1 MIRCYELSDQAVTL
15 HQVKSHVVRAFAAS
29 KAFQSGVSLEQIF
42 SACHCKSHKT
52 FTQFYF
58 KDVAWADSELFHFDS
73 SITELTNFLGAIQA
87 WMGNNKLKTE
97 FIVIGDLE
105 TRSCL
110 NSSFPMS
117 LLDNIMEPSES
128 VKNLGVILDAEN
140 SVQRHV
146 ANICR
151 ISYYHLH

>member
-1 MIRCYELSDQAVTL
+1 MLSGPLLLPRPSSRESPWSRFSQPATA
-15 HQVKSHVVRAFAAS
+15 SHTKPSHSSILRMWLGLI
-29 KAFQSGVSLEQIF
+29 QSF
-42 SACHCKSHKT
+42 
-52 FTQFYF
+52 FT
-58 KDVAWADSELFHFDS
+58 SIS
-73 SITELTNFLGAIQA
+73 SITELTNFLEAVQA

-110 NSSFPMS
+110 KSSFPMS
-117 LLDNIMEPSES
+117 LLDNIMEPAES
-128 VKNLGVILDAEN
+128 VKILGVILDAEN

-146 ANICR
+146 ANLCR